1 MWHTGHCRCHT
12 LICYLRLWVFK
23 CLTLTTKKHN
33 KKISGNAWFRFR
45 HWQWCYYKGK
55 ILLLFKKKHLN
66 ILLGIRESAAAQRW
80 PIHQYLKVLGWSQ
93 RRRQSVFC
101 AIYRFFHQGIWT
113 FREHTTWA
121 VFYLGICIWTHYL
134 LTTNT
139 DTLPEPGEGFFLT
152 GLALESFTT
161 LAALICCTSPHPPIF
176 WRSRL
181 VLVKYQNPAVPHPK
195 REISDPRR
203 TVLITSTPLP
213 CFNTTT
219 HQIWILNLFLNN
231 KTSPFGNILGDITNV
246 FVRLY
251 LCIWVF
257 VFVCF

>member
-1 MWHTGHCRCHT
+1 MFLDDHRDADSRCFAPSTVFFTRAFGH
-12 LICYLRLWVFK
+12 
-23 CLTLTTKKHN
+23 
-33 KKISGNAWFRFR
+33 
-45 HWQWCYYKGK
+45 
-55 ILLLFKKKHLN
+55 
-66 ILLGIRESAAAQRW
+66 LGS
-80 PIHQYLKVLGWSQ
+80 
-93 RRRQSVFC
+93 
-101 AIYRFFHQGIWT
+101 
-113 FREHTTWA
+113 
-121 VFYLGICIWTHYL
+121 
-134 LTTNT
+134 
-139 DTLPEPGEGFFLT
+139 TLPEPFFTWAFAFGHTTCWPQTLTHYLSREKVFFLT

-257 VFVCF
+257 VFVYF